1 MRARN
6 FILEYSREK
15 TQQVHGEKV
24 IQAIQKDTHARADI
38 DIWNLHSRSGA
49 WAGLHPN
56 DKQDLLNK
64 VFAQIEMGDP
74 TKNKEYSQWLARM
87 YSKQIIPLEDIKSK
101 MRDALEKY
109 ATLKLRKKLKPEHKD
124 INQMK
129 KPVDLLTAM
138 ADYSEEDL
146 EAPVTDR
153 GSSREIYRDSE
164 IRVIVPK
171 DKAAACYYGQGT
183 KWCTAARS
191 NNMFDQYHKM
201 GDMYIIMPNN
211 PKYEGEKYQ
220 FHFQS
225 GQFMDEQDREVDMYK
240 VLKAYPSI
248 RNIKTI
254 TEWAKRKI
262 VPALMSDEDYA
273 EWKKETNEQILRNR
287 VMHGDMYTLNLNQ
300 PGASMPGIAT
310 FPWKISRTTIDM
322 LVEKSMMQGNSW
334 SNLAGTD
341 YLAYGW
347 FDAKSDTCL
356 GLTYAEFGEE
366 PESAVLTVSS
376 VDFEKAEELSNE
388 SEVQKLEKFLK
399 GMVRIE
405 DEAQA
410 SSLAQEQY
418 EKAID
423 QLLDRY
429 GYPMS
434 ATGYSGGEPERA

>member
-1 MRARN
+1 MRAKH
-6 FILEYSREK
+6 FITEYSREK
-15 TQQVHGEKV
+15 TQQVHGEKI
-24 IQAIQKDTHARADI
+24 IQALQRDKQPRADL
-38 DIWNLHSRSGA
+38 DIWNLHSRSGS
-49 WAGLHPN
+49 WKELHPN

-64 VFAQIEMGDP
+64 VFTQIEMGDP

-87 YSKQIIPLEDIKSK
+87 YSKQIIPLEDVKSK

-129 KPVDLLTAM
+129 QPVNLLTAM
-138 ADYSEEDL
+138 SDYSDEDL

-201 GDMYIIMPNN
+201 GDMYIILPQK
-211 PKYEGEKYQ
+211 PKTPGDKFQ
-220 FHFQS
+220 FHFHS
-225 GQFMDEQDREVDMYK
+225 GQFMDSQDRPLDMYK
-240 VLKAYPSI
+240 VLKDYPSI

-254 TEWAKRKI
+254 TDWAKRKTI
-262 VPALMSDEDYA
+262 PALMTDEDYA
-273 EWKKETNEQILRNR
+273 EWKDESNTQILNNR
-287 VMHGDMYTLNLNQ
+287 VMHGDMYTLSLNQ
-300 PGASMPGIAT
+300 PGTSMDS
-310 FPWKISRTTIDM
+310 WSISRSTIDM
-322 LVEKSMMQGNSW
+322 LVEKSMMKQAEW
-334 SNLAGTD
+334 SDLAGTG
-341 YLAYGW
+341 YIAYGW
-347 FDAKSDTCL
+347 FDATSNTCF
-356 GLTYAEFGEE
+356 GITYAELGED
-366 PESAVLTVSS
+366 PESAVLTI
-376 VDFEKAEELSNE
+376 DNDQFEPAVGLSNE
-388 SEVQKLEKFLK
+388 PEVEKLEKFFK

-405 DEAQA
+405 IEAQS

-418 EKAID
+418 EKAIY
-423 QLLDRY
+423 QLLDSY

-434 ATGYSGGEPERA
+434 LTGYVGGEPERA

>member
-1 MRARN
+1 MRARH

-15 TQQVHGEKV
+15 TQQVHGEKI
-24 IQAIQKDTHARADI
+24 IQALQKDKQPRADI

-49 WAGLHPN
+49 WKGLHPN

-101 MRDALEKY
+101 MRDALEWY
-109 ATLKLRKKLKPEHKD
+109 VTLKLRKKLEPQHKD

-129 KPVDLLTAM
+129 HPNDLLRAM
-138 ADYSEEDL
+138 ENYSEEDL
-146 EAPVTDR
+146 EAPITDR

-201 GDMYIIMPNN
+201 GDMYIIMPNK

-225 GQFMDEQDREVDMYK
+225 GQFMDEQDRDVDMYK
-240 VLKAYPSI
+240 VLKQYPSI

-254 TEWAKRKI
+254 TDWAKRKTI
-262 VPALMSDEDYA
+262 PALMTDEDYA
-273 EWKKETNEQILRNR
+273 KWKDESNTQILNNR
-287 VMHGDMYTLNLNQ
+287 VMHGDMYTLSLNQ
-300 PGASMPGIAT
+300 PGNSIDS
-310 FPWKISRTTIDM
+310 WKISSSTIEM
-322 LVEKSMMQGNSW
+322 LVEKSMMKQAEW
-334 SNLAGTD
+334 SMLAGTD
-341 YLAYGW
+341 YIAYGW
-347 FDAKSDTCL
+347 FDTTSNTCL
-356 GLTYAEFGEE
+356 GVTYAELGED
-366 PESAVLTVSS
+366 PETGVLTI
-376 VDFEKAEELSNE
+376 DNDQFEKAEGLSNE
-388 SEVQKLEKFLK
+388 PEVKKLEKFLK

-405 DEAQA
+405 IEAQ
-410 SSLAQEQY
+410 SSGLAEEQY
-418 EKAID
+418 YKAVN
-423 QLLDRY
+423 QLLDSY

-434 ATGYSGGEPERA
+434 VTGYSGGEPERA

>member
-1 MRARN
+1 
-6 FILEYSREK
+6 
-15 TQQVHGEKV
+15 
-24 IQAIQKDTHARADI
+24 
-38 DIWNLHSRSGA
+38 
-49 WAGLHPN
+49 
-56 DKQDLLNK
+56 
-64 VFAQIEMGDP
+64 
-74 TKNKEYSQWLARM
+74 M

-109 ATLKLRKKLKPEHKD
+109 VTLKLRKKLKPEHKD

-129 KPVDLLTAM
+129 QPVNLLTAM
-138 ADYSEEDL
+138 DNYSEEDL

-201 GDMYIIMPNN
+201 GDMYIIMPTK

-240 VLKAYPSI
+240 VLEQYPTI

-254 TEWAKRKI
+254 TDWAKRKTI
-262 VPALMSDEDYA
+262 PALMTDEDYA
-273 EWKKETNEQILRNR
+273 EWKKETDEKILNNR
-287 VMHGDMYTLNLNQ
+287 VMHGDMYTLSLNQ
-300 PGASMPGIAT
+300 PGTSLDT
-310 FPWKISRTTIDM
+310 WEISRSTIDM
-322 LVEKSMMQGNSW
+322 LVEKNMMKGNSW
-334 SNLAGTD
+334 ANLAGTE
-341 YLAYGW
+341 YIAYGW
-347 FDAKSDTCL
+347 FDATSDDCL
-356 GLTYAEFGEE
+356 GLTYAELGEE

-388 SEVQKLEKFLK
+388 PEVEKLEKFLK

-405 DEAQA
+405 DEAQT
-410 SSLAQEQY
+410 SSLAEEAY
-418 EKAID
+418 EKAIYE
-423 QLLDRY
+423 LLDSY

-434 ATGYSGGEPERA
+434 VTGYVGGEPERA

>member
-1 MRARN
+1 MRARH

-15 TQQVHGEKV
+15 TQQVHGEKI
-24 IQAIQKDTHARADI
+24 IQALQKDKQPRADI
-38 DIWNLHSRSGA
+38 DIWNLHSRSGV
-49 WAGLHPN
+49 WTGLHPN

-101 MRDALEKY
+101 MRDALEWY
-109 ATLKLRKKLKPEHKD
+109 VTLKLRKKLEPEHKD

-129 KPVDLLTAM
+129 HPNDLLRAM
-138 ADYSEEDL
+138 ENYSEEDL
-146 EAPVTDR
+146 EAPITDR

-201 GDMYIIMPNN
+201 GDMYIIMPNK

-240 VLKAYPSI
+240 VLKQYPSI

-254 TEWAKRKI
+254 TDWAKRKI

-273 EWKKETNEQILRNR
+273 EWKKETNEHILRNR
-287 VMHGDMYTLNLNQ
+287 VMHGDMYTLSLNQ
-300 PGASMPGIAT
+300 PGT
-310 FPWKISRTTIDM
+310 TLDTWKISRTTIEM
-322 LVEKSMMQGNSW
+322 LVEKNMMKGNSW
-334 SNLAGTD
+334 ANLAGTE
-341 YLAYGW
+341 YIAYGW
-347 FDAKSDTCL
+347 FDAKSDACL
-356 GLTYAEFGEE
+356 GLTYAELGEE

-388 SEVQKLEKFLK
+388 PEVEKLEKFLK

-405 DEAQA
+405 DEAQT
-410 SSLAQEQY
+410 SGLAQEQY
-418 EKAID
+418 EKAIN
-423 QLLDRY
+423 QLLDSY